1 MQSSTPS
8 THLLFADS
16 KNRDVQLYPSG
27 NSYVLHLTTPIKDIE
42 RVDLVSARVPNTM
55 YNLTR
60 GSNVMAINSSNVSM
74 NPGFYSVY
82 GLAQALTTTTL
93 TLEYLP
99 DEGHFLFS
107 SSASFTIY
115 VHSPELATMLGL
127 AKSQTHTSALAAP
140 TDPSYTGKYILRSST
155 LVDLS
160 LNDYIFLDID
170 ELRTPS
176 HVDTGALVHST
187 GTVSGSNAN
196 RNFAPVIMD
205 VGSACIKNFHENKD
219 YRVSV
224 EYPEPVAS
232 LQRLTVR
239 WVNKS
244 GEPLDF
250 RGWDANAFVL
260 RIHIKDRNREMDLPP
275 PPPLQD
281 VELKRIID
289 AMTLALPPPPKE
301 ESKKFKIPWFLLVL
315 ATLIGIFIWKT
326 FGNRPGGVV
335 PGPVGTAPGPAGVP
349 VQFQR

>member
-1 MQSSTPS
+1 MT
-8 THLLFADS
+8 TRLLFADS
-16 KNRDVQLYPSG
+16 KNRDVALYPSG

-55 YNLTR
+55 ANLSH
-60 GSNVMAINSSNVSM
+60 GSNVISINSSNVSI

-82 GLAQALTTTTL
+82 GLAQALTTTSL

-107 SSASFTIY
+107 SAASFTVFI
-115 VHSPELATMLGL
+115 HSAELSKMLGL
-127 AKSQTHTSALAAP
+127 SRGTTHTSALAGP
-140 TDPSYTGKYILRSST
+140 TDPSYATKYILRSST
-155 LVDLS
+155 LVDMS
-160 LNDYIFLDID
+160 INEYIWLDIQ

-176 HVDTGALVHST
+176 HVDTGALVNSS

-196 RNFAPVIMD
+196 RNFAPVMMD

-219 YRVSV
+219 YCVSV
-224 EYPEPVAS
+224 QCPEPIAS
-232 LQRLTVR
+232 LQRLTIQ
-239 WVNKS
+239 WVDRTGTPVN
-244 GEPLDF
+244 F
-250 RGWDANAFVL
+250 RGWDTNAFVL
-260 RIHIKDRNREMDLPP
+260 RIHIKDRNREMELPP

-326 FGNRPGGVV
+326 FGNRLGPA
-335 PGPVGTAPGPAGVP
+335 PGPVPIQP